1 MSSFLLIVTHDL
13 RLAFRQG
20 GDSAMAVVFF
30 VLAVVLFPLGVGP
43 EPTVLA
49 RISGGVIW
57 VTALLAAMLS
67 LERLFQADFEDGSL
81 EMLALAPVPL
91 EVVVLAKCLANWL
104 VTGLPLLIAAP
115 ILAVLLN
122 MDASGFGTL
131 IAAMALGTP
140 VLSLIGAIGAA
151 LTVGARRGGVL
162 LSLLVL
168 PIYIPVLIFGVG
180 AVEAA
185 VLDIS
190 ARPYLL
196 ALGGLL
202 LAALPLAP
210 WASAAALHQALE

>member
-104 VTGLPLLIAAP
+104 VTGLPDRKSTR
-115 ILAVLLN
+115 LN
-122 MDASGFGTL
+122 SSH
-131 IAAMALGTP
+131 IP
-140 VLSLIGAIGAA
+140 LS
-151 LTVGARRGGVL
+151 RMP
-162 LSLLVL
+162 S
-168 PIYIPVLIFGVG
+168 
-180 AVEAA
+180 
-185 VLDIS
+185 S
-190 ARPYLL
+190 A
-196 ALGGLL
+196 
-202 LAALPLAP
+202 
-210 WASAAALHQALE
+210 